1 MDADTWIAFGLV
13 ILFVLVG
20 GVFAAAEIAL
30 VSLRESQLQQLERRG
45 SRGARVAALGRDPN
59 RFLSAVQIGVTVAG
73 FFSAAYGAS
82 SIAPDV
88 APLLSDLG
96 LDQGAAEAVA
106 LVLMTLVIAYLSLV
120 FGELVPKR
128 LALQR
133 AEGFSMAVA
142 PTLDRFA
149 TLMRPVIWVLSK
161 TTNGVV
167 RLLGGDPDARS
178 ESMSTEELRG
188 LVEDHDAIDA
198 QGRRIARSALDA
210 GDRILRESMR
220 PWYDV
225 STIDASLSIADATDH
240 AIEVGHTRYLVT
252 EGSRDDVSGFVHLRD
267 LLRPTDPTAPVSTL
281 VRPVLAL
288 PETKSLSS
296 AIADMRTEGHQ
307 IALVVDEYGG
317 SAGMVTLE
325 ALLEDLVGRIR
336 DEWDAAEYDPA
347 AARADGID
355 GATVLEDLAADGG
368 PQLPDG
374 DYETVGGLVQVHL
387 DRVPQVG
394 DVVYAGEHRLE
405 VTEMDGHRVARVR
418 VTARAADAAAT
429 PSATE
434 PVRATPPVA

>member
-88 APLLSDLG
+88 APLLFGLG
-96 LDQGAAEAVA
+96 LDQGAAEALA

-240 AIEVGHTRYLVT
+240 AIGVGHTRYLVT
-252 EGSRDDVSGFVHLRD
+252 EGSRDDVTGFVHLRD

-336 DEWDAAEYDPA
+336 DEYDPPAAES
-347 AARADGID
+347 DGID

-394 DVVYAGEHRLE
+394 DVVDAGEHRLE

-418 VTARAADAAAT
+418 VTSRAADAAEAAPT
-429 PSATE
+429 TAE
-434 PVRATPPVA
+434 PVHAVPPVA

>member
-1 MDADTWIAFGLV
+1 MGADTWIAFGLV

-45 SRGARVAALGRDPN
+45 SRGMRVAELGRDPN

-88 APLLSDLG
+88 APLLGGFG
-96 LDQGAAEAVA
+96 LDQGAAEVVA

-149 TLMRPVIWVLSK
+149 TAMRPVIWLLSK
-161 TTNGVV
+161 STDAVV

-188 LVEDHDAIDA
+188 LVDDHDAIDP

-225 STIDASLSIADATDH
+225 STIDASVSIAEATDH
-240 AIEVGHTRYLVT
+240 AIDAGHSRYLVT
-252 EGSRDDVSGFVHLRD
+252 DGSRDHVDGFVHLRD
-267 LLRPTDPTAPVSTL
+267 LLRPADPSAPVATL

-296 AIADMRTEGHQ
+296 AIADMRTDGHQ

-336 DEWDAAEYDPA
+336 DEWDTAEYDESTA
-347 AARADGID
+347 AQDGVD

-368 PQLPDG
+368 PVLPDG
-374 DYETVGGLVQVHL
+374 DYETVGGLVQVFL
-387 DRVPQVG
+387 DRIPAVG
-394 DVVYAGEHRLE
+394 DVVQAGDHRLE
-405 VTEMDGHRVARVR
+405 VTAMDGHRVARVR
-418 VTARAADAAAT
+418 ITADVTA
-429 PSATE
+429 
-434 PVRATPPVA
+434 

>member
-1 MDADTWIAFGLV
+1 MGADTWIAFGLV
-13 ILFVLVG
+13 VLFVLVG

-45 SRGARVAALGRDPN
+45 SRGMRVAELGRDPN

-88 APLLSDLG
+88 APLFTGIG
-96 LDQGAAEAVA
+96 LEQGAAEVVA

-149 TLMRPVIWVLSK
+149 TLMRPVIWLLSK
-161 TTNGVV
+161 STDAVV

-188 LVEDHDAIDA
+188 LVEEHDAIDA

-220 PWYDV
+220 PWFDV
-225 STIDASLSIADATDH
+225 ATIAADTTISEATDH

-252 EGSRDDVSGFVHLRD
+252 EGSRDDVAGFVHLRD
-267 LLRPTDPTAPVSTL
+267 LLRPADPTRPVSTL

-336 DEWDAAEYDPA
+336 DEWDAAEFDEQ
-347 AARADGID
+347 AARHDGVD

-368 PQLPDG
+368 PTLPDG
-374 DYETVGGLVQVHL
+374 DYETVGGLVQVAL
-387 DRVPQVG
+387 DRVPEVG
-394 DVVYAGEHRLE
+394 DVVEVDGYRLE
-405 VTEMDGHRVARVR
+405 VTAMDGHRVARVR
-418 VTARAADAAAT
+418 ITADVAA
-429 PSATE
+429 
-434 PVRATPPVA
+434 

>member
-1 MDADTWIAFGLV
+1 MGADTWIAFGLV

-45 SRGARVAALGRDPN
+45 SRGVRVAELGRDPN
-59 RFLSAVQIGVTVAG
+59 RFLAAVQIGVTVAG

-88 APLLSDLG
+88 APLFTGLG
-96 LDQGAAEAVA
+96 LGQGAAETVA

-133 AEGFSMAVA
+133 AEGFSMLVA

-149 TLMRPVIWVLSK
+149 TLMRPVIWVLSAS
-161 TTNGVV
+161 TNLVV
-167 RLLGGDPDARS
+167 RALGGDPNARS

-188 LVEDHDAIDA
+188 LVDEHTGVDE

-225 STIDASLSIADATDH
+225 STIDAALTIAEATDH

-252 EGSRDDVSGFVHLRD
+252 SGGRDEVDGFVHLRD
-267 LLRPTDPTAPVSTL
+267 LLRPSDPDAPVSTL

-296 AIADMRTEGHQ
+296 AIADMRTDGHQ

-336 DEWDAAEYDPA
+336 DEYDEPTAEH
-347 AARADGID
+347 DGVD
-355 GATVLEDLAADGG
+355 GSTVLEDLVADGG
-368 PQLPDG
+368 PALPDG

-387 DRVPQVG
+387 DRVPEVG
-394 DVVYAGEHRLE
+394 DVVAAGGHRLE
-405 VTEMDGHRVARVR
+405 VTAMDGHRVARVR
-418 VTARAADAAAT
+418 ITADVTL
-429 PSATE
+429 
-434 PVRATPPVA
+434 

>member
-1 MDADTWIAFGLV
+1 MGADTWIAFGLV

-45 SRGARVAALGRDPN
+45 SRGLRVAELGRDPN
-59 RFLSAVQIGVTVAG
+59 RFLAAVQIGVTVAG

-88 APLLSDLG
+88 APVFTGLG
-96 LDQGAAEAVA
+96 LGQGAAETVA

-133 AEGFSMAVA
+133 AEGFSMLVA

-149 TLMRPVIWVLSK
+149 TLMRPVIWVLSAS
-161 TTNGVV
+161 TNLVV
-167 RLLGGDPDARS
+167 RALGGDPNARS

-188 LVEDHDAIDA
+188 LVDEHTGVDE

-225 STIDASLSIADATDH
+225 STIDAALTIAEATDH

-252 EGSRDDVSGFVHLRD
+252 SGGRDEVDGFVHLRD
-267 LLRPTDPTAPVSTL
+267 LLRPSDPSAPVSTL

-296 AIADMRTEGHQ
+296 AIADMRIDGHQ

-336 DEWDAAEYDPA
+336 DEYDEPTAEH
-347 AARADGID
+347 DGVD
-355 GATVLEDLAADGG
+355 GSTVLEDLVADGG
-368 PQLPDG
+368 PALPDG

-387 DRVPQVG
+387 DRVPEVG
-394 DVVYAGEHRLE
+394 DVVAAGGHRLE
-405 VTEMDGHRVARVR
+405 VTAMDGHRVARVR
-418 VTARAADAAAT
+418 ITADVTL
-429 PSATE
+429 
-434 PVRATPPVA
+434 

>member
-1 MDADTWIAFGLV
+1 MDTWIAFALV
-13 ILFVLVG
+13 VVFVLVG

-88 APLLSDLG
+88 APLFTGLG
-96 LDQGAAEAVA
+96 LERGAAEAVA
-106 LVLMTLVIAYLSLV
+106 LVAMTLVIAYLSLV

-149 TLMRPVIWVLSK
+149 VLMRPAIWVLSK
-161 TTNGVV
+161 STDAVV

-188 LVEDHDAIDA
+188 LVSDHDAIDE

-210 GDRILRESMR
+210 HDRILRESMR

-225 STIDASLSIADATDH
+225 ATLDGGQSIAEATDH
-240 AIEVGHTRYLVT
+240 ALDLGHTRYVVT
-252 EGSRDDVSGFVHLRD
+252 GGSRDEVTGFVHLRD
-267 LLRPTDPTAPVSTL
+267 LLRPADATAAIRTVS
-281 VRPVLAL
+281 RPIVAF

-296 AIADMRTEGHQ
+296 TIAEMRTSGAQ

-325 ALLEDLVGRIR
+325 ALLEDLVGPIR
-336 DEWDAAEYDPA
+336 DEYDAPVRDTG
-347 AARADGID
+347 DVD
-355 GATVLEDLAADGG
+355 GATVLEDLVADGG
-368 PQLPDG
+368 PALPDG

-387 DRVPQVG
+387 DRVPRVG
-394 DVVYAGEHRLE
+394 DVVEVGDHRLE
-405 VTEMDGHRVARVR
+405 VTRMDGHRVARVAIATTTER
-418 VTARAADAAAT
+418 VAT
-429 PSATE
+429 T
-434 PVRATPPVA
+434 

>member
-1 MDADTWIAFGLV
+1 MGADTWIAFGLV

-45 SRGARVAALGRDPN
+45 PRGVRVAELGRDPN

-88 APLLSDLG
+88 APLFQGLG
-96 LDQGAAEAVA
+96 LERGTSEAVA

-142 PTLDRFA
+142 PTLERFA
-149 TLMRPVIWVLSK
+149 VLMRPVIWLLSK
-161 TTNGVV
+161 STDTVV

-188 LVEDHDAIDA
+188 LVDEHTGVDE

-225 STIDASLSIADATDH
+225 STLDAGVSVAEATDQ
-240 AIEVGHTRYLVT
+240 AIAAGHTRYLVT
-252 EGSRDDVSGFVHLRD
+252 SGGRDEVQGFVHLRD
-267 LLRPTDPTAPVSTL
+267 LLRPVDPAAPVATL

-296 AIADMRTEGHQ
+296 AIADMRTDGHQ

-336 DEWDAAEYDPA
+336 DEWDSTEYDESVLA
-347 AARADGID
+347 HDGVD

-368 PQLPDG
+368 PVLPDG
-374 DYETVGGLVQVHL
+374 DYETVGGLVQVQL
-387 DRVPQVG
+387 DRVPEVG
-394 DVVYAGEHRLE
+394 DVVLAGGHRLE
-405 VTEMDGHRVARVR
+405 VTAMDGHRVARVR
-418 VTARAADAAAT
+418 IGADAA
-429 PSATE
+429 P
-434 PVRATPPVA
+434 

>member
-1 MDADTWIAFGLV
+1 MGADTWIAFGLV

-45 SRGARVAALGRDPN
+45 PRGMRVAELGRDPN

-88 APLLSDLG
+88 APLFQGLG
-96 LDQGAAEAVA
+96 LEQGTAEAVA

-142 PTLDRFA
+142 PTLERFA
-149 TLMRPVIWVLSK
+149 VLMRPVIWLLSK
-161 TTNGVV
+161 STDTVV

-188 LVEDHDAIDA
+188 LVDEHTGVDE

-225 STIDASLSIADATDH
+225 STLDAGLSVAEATDQ
-240 AIEVGHTRYLVT
+240 AIAAGHTRYLVT
-252 EGSRDDVSGFVHLRD
+252 SGGRDEVQGFVHLRD
-267 LLRPTDPTAPVSTL
+267 LLRPVDPSASVATL

-296 AIADMRTEGHQ
+296 AIADMRTDGHQ

-336 DEWDAAEYDPA
+336 DEWDSTEYDESVLA
-347 AARADGID
+347 QDGVD

-368 PQLPDG
+368 PVLPDG
-374 DYETVGGLVQVHL
+374 DYETVGGLVQVQL
-387 DRVPQVG
+387 DRVPEVG
-394 DVVYAGEHRLE
+394 DVVLAGGHRLE
-405 VTEMDGHRVARVR
+405 VTAMDGHRVARVR
-418 VTARAADAAAT
+418 IGADAT
-429 PSATE
+429 
-434 PVRATPPVA
+434 R

>member
-1 MDADTWIAFGLV
+1 MGADTWIAFGLV

-45 SRGARVAALGRDPN
+45 SRGLRVAELGRDPN
-59 RFLSAVQIGVTVAG
+59 RFLAAVQIGVTVAG

-88 APLLSDLG
+88 APVFTGLG
-96 LDQGAAEAVA
+96 LGQGAAETVA

-133 AEGFSMAVA
+133 AEGFSMLVA

-149 TLMRPVIWVLSK
+149 TLMRPVIWVLSAS
-161 TTNGVV
+161 TNLVV
-167 RLLGGDPDARS
+167 RALGGDPNARS

-188 LVEDHDAIDA
+188 LVDEHTGVDE

-225 STIDASLSIADATDH
+225 STIDAVLTIAEATDH

-252 EGSRDDVSGFVHLRD
+252 SGGRDEVDGFVHLRD
-267 LLRPTDPTAPVSTL
+267 LLRPSDPSAPVSTL

-296 AIADMRTEGHQ
+296 AIADMRTDGHQ

-336 DEWDAAEYDPA
+336 DEYDEPTAEH
-347 AARADGID
+347 DGVD
-355 GATVLEDLAADGG
+355 GSTVLEDLVADGG
-368 PQLPDG
+368 PALPDG

-387 DRVPQVG
+387 DRVPEVG
-394 DVVYAGEHRLE
+394 DVVAAGGHRLE
-405 VTEMDGHRVARVR
+405 VTAMDGHRVARVR
-418 VTARAADAAAT
+418 ITADVTL
-429 PSATE
+429 
-434 PVRATPPVA
+434 

>member
-1 MDADTWIAFGLV
+1 MGADTWFAFGLV

-45 SRGARVAALGRDPN
+45 PRGMRVAELGRDPN

-88 APLLSDLG
+88 APLFQGLG
-96 LDQGAAEAVA
+96 LEQGTAEAVA

-142 PTLDRFA
+142 PTLERFA
-149 TLMRPVIWVLSK
+149 VLMRPVIWLLSK
-161 TTNGVV
+161 STDTVV

-188 LVEDHDAIDA
+188 LVDEHTGVDE

-225 STIDASLSIADATDH
+225 STLDAGLSVAEATDQ
-240 AIEVGHTRYLVT
+240 AIAAGHTRYLVT
-252 EGSRDDVSGFVHLRD
+252 SGGRDEVQGFVHLRD
-267 LLRPTDPTAPVSTL
+267 LLRPVDPSAPVATL

-296 AIADMRTEGHQ
+296 AIADMRTDGHQ

-336 DEWDAAEYDPA
+336 DEWDSTEYDESVLA
-347 AARADGID
+347 HDGVD

-368 PQLPDG
+368 PVLPDG
-374 DYETVGGLVQVHL
+374 DYETVGGLVQVQL
-387 DRVPQVG
+387 DRVPEVG
-394 DVVYAGEHRLE
+394 DVVLAGGHRLE
-405 VTEMDGHRVARVR
+405 VTAMDGHRVARVR
-418 VTARAADAAAT
+418 IGADAA
-429 PSATE
+429 P
-434 PVRATPPVA
+434 

>member
-1 MDADTWIAFGLV
+1 MGADTWIAFGLV

-45 SRGARVAALGRDPN
+45 SRGLRVAELGRDPN
-59 RFLSAVQIGVTVAG
+59 RFLAAVQIGVTVAG

-88 APLLSDLG
+88 APLFTGLG
-96 LDQGAAEAVA
+96 LGQGAAETVA

-133 AEGFSMAVA
+133 AEGFSMLVA

-149 TLMRPVIWVLSK
+149 TLMRPVIWVLSAS
-161 TTNGVV
+161 TNLVV
-167 RLLGGDPDARS
+167 RALGGDPNARS

-188 LVEDHDAIDA
+188 LVDEHTGVDE

-225 STIDASLSIADATDH
+225 STIDAALTIAEATDH

-252 EGSRDDVSGFVHLRD
+252 SGGRDEVDGFVHLRD
-267 LLRPTDPTAPVSTL
+267 LLRPSDPSAPVSTL

-288 PETKSLSS
+288 PETKSLSG
-296 AIADMRTEGHQ
+296 AIADMRTDGHQ

-336 DEWDAAEYDPA
+336 DEYDEPTAEH
-347 AARADGID
+347 DGVD
-355 GATVLEDLAADGG
+355 GSTVLEDLVADGG
-368 PQLPDG
+368 PALPDG

-387 DRVPQVG
+387 DRVPEVG
-394 DVVYAGEHRLE
+394 DVVAAGGHRLE
-405 VTEMDGHRVARVR
+405 VTAMDGHRVARVR
-418 VTARAADAAAT
+418 ITADVGR
-429 PSATE
+429 
-434 PVRATPPVA
+434 

>member
-1 MDADTWIAFGLV
+1 MGADTWIAFGLV

-45 SRGARVAALGRDPN
+45 SRGLRVAELGRDPN
-59 RFLSAVQIGVTVAG
+59 RFLAAVQIGVTVAG

-88 APLLSDLG
+88 APVFTGLG
-96 LDQGAAEAVA
+96 LGQGAAETVA

-133 AEGFSMAVA
+133 AEGFSMLVA

-149 TLMRPVIWVLSK
+149 TLMRPVIWVLSAS
-161 TTNGVV
+161 TNLVV
-167 RLLGGDPDARS
+167 RALGGDPYARS

-188 LVEDHDAIDA
+188 LVDEHTGVDE

-225 STIDASLSIADATDH
+225 STIDAALTIAEATDH

-252 EGSRDDVSGFVHLRD
+252 SGGRDEVDGFVHLRD
-267 LLRPTDPTAPVSTL
+267 LLRPSAPSAPVSTL

-296 AIADMRTEGHQ
+296 AIADMRTDGHQ

-336 DEWDAAEYDPA
+336 DEYDEPTAEH
-347 AARADGID
+347 DGVD
-355 GATVLEDLAADGG
+355 GSTVLEDLVADGG
-368 PQLPDG
+368 PALPDG

-387 DRVPQVG
+387 DRVPEVG
-394 DVVYAGEHRLE
+394 DVVAAGGHRLE
-405 VTEMDGHRVARVR
+405 VTAMDGHRVARVR
-418 VTARAADAAAT
+418 ITADVTL
-429 PSATE
+429 
-434 PVRATPPVA
+434 

>member
-1 MDADTWIAFGLV
+1 MGADTWIAFGLV

-45 SRGARVAALGRDPN
+45 SRGLRVAELGRDPN
-59 RFLSAVQIGVTVAG
+59 RFLAAVQIGVTVAG

-88 APLLSDLG
+88 APLLTGLG
-96 LDQGAAEAVA
+96 LGQGAAETVA

-133 AEGFSMAVA
+133 AEGFSMLVA

-149 TLMRPVIWVLSK
+149 TLMRPVIWVLSAS
-161 TTNGVV
+161 TNLVV
-167 RLLGGDPDARS
+167 RALGGDPNARS

-188 LVEDHDAIDA
+188 LVDEHTGVDE

-225 STIDASLSIADATDH
+225 STIDAALTIAEATDH

-252 EGSRDDVSGFVHLRD
+252 SGGRDEVDGFVHLRD
-267 LLRPTDPTAPVSTL
+267 LLRPSDPSVPVSTL

-296 AIADMRTEGHQ
+296 AIADMRTDGHQ

-336 DEWDAAEYDPA
+336 DEYDEPTAEH
-347 AARADGID
+347 DGVD
-355 GATVLEDLAADGG
+355 GSTVLEDLVADGG
-368 PQLPDG
+368 PALPDG

-387 DRVPQVG
+387 DRVPEVG
-394 DVVYAGEHRLE
+394 DVVAAGGHRLE
-405 VTEMDGHRVARVR
+405 VTAMDGHRVARVR
-418 VTARAADAAAT
+418 ITADVTL
-429 PSATE
+429 
-434 PVRATPPVA
+434 

>member
-1 MDADTWIAFGLV
+1 MGADTWIAFGLV

-45 SRGARVAALGRDPN
+45 PRGLRVAELGRDPN

-88 APLLSDLG
+88 APLFRGLG

-142 PTLDRFA
+142 PTLERFA
-149 TLMRPVIWVLSK
+149 VLMRPVIWLLSRS
-161 TTNGVV
+161 TDAVV

-188 LVEDHDAIDA
+188 LVDEHTGVDE

-210 GDRILRESMR
+210 GGRILRESMR

-225 STIDASLSIADATDH
+225 STIDAGLTVAEATDH
-240 AIEVGHTRYLVT
+240 AIDAGHTRYLVT
-252 EGSRDDVSGFVHLRD
+252 SGGRDEVTGFVHLRD
-267 LLRPTDPTAPVSTL
+267 LLRPTDPAAPVATL

-296 AIADMRTEGHQ
+296 AIADMRTDGHQ

-336 DEWDAAEYDPA
+336 DEWDTAEH
-347 AARADGID
+347 DGKAPDLDGVD
-355 GATVLEDLAADGG
+355 GATVLEDLVADGG
-368 PQLPDG
+368 PALPDG

-387 DRVPQVG
+387 DRIPEVG
-394 DVVYAGEHRLE
+394 DVVTAGDHRFE
-405 VTEMDGHRVARVR
+405 VTAMDGHRVARVR
-418 VTARAADAAAT
+418 ISTDAT
-429 PSATE
+429 
-434 PVRATPPVA
+434 V

>member
-1 MDADTWIAFGLV
+1 MGADTWIAFGLV

-45 SRGARVAALGRDPN
+45 SRGLRVAELGRDPN
-59 RFLSAVQIGVTVAG
+59 RFLAAVQIGVTVAG

-88 APLLSDLG
+88 APVFTGLG
-96 LDQGAAEAVA
+96 LGQGAAETVA

-133 AEGFSMAVA
+133 AEGFSMLVA

-149 TLMRPVIWVLSK
+149 TLMRPVIWVLSAS
-161 TTNGVV
+161 TNLVV
-167 RLLGGDPDARS
+167 RALGGDPNARS

-188 LVEDHDAIDA
+188 LVDEHTGVDE

-225 STIDASLSIADATDH
+225 STIDAALTIAEATDH

-252 EGSRDDVSGFVHLRD
+252 SGGRDEVDGFVHLRD
-267 LLRPTDPTAPVSTL
+267 LLRPSDPTAPVSTL

-296 AIADMRTEGHQ
+296 AIADMRTDGHQ

-336 DEWDAAEYDPA
+336 DEYDEPTAEH
-347 AARADGID
+347 DGVD
-355 GATVLEDLAADGG
+355 GSTVLEDLVADGG
-368 PQLPDG
+368 PALPDG

-387 DRVPQVG
+387 DRVPEVG
-394 DVVYAGEHRLE
+394 DVVAAGGHRLE
-405 VTEMDGHRVARVR
+405 VTAMDGHRVARVR
-418 VTARAADAAAT
+418 ITADIT
-429 PSATE
+429 L
-434 PVRATPPVA
+434 

>member
-1 MDADTWIAFGLV
+1 MDTWIAFGLV
-13 ILFVLVG
+13 VLFVLVG

-30 VSLRESQLQQLERRG
+30 VSLRESQLQQLEHRG

-88 APLLSDLG
+88 APLLAGLG
-96 LDQGAAEAVA
+96 LDTATAEAVA
-106 LVLMTLVIAYLSLV
+106 LVAMTLVIAYLSLV

-149 TLMRPVIWVLSK
+149 VLMRPVIWLLSRS
-161 TTNGVV
+161 TDTVV

-188 LVEDHDAIDA
+188 LVSDHDAIDE

-210 GDRILRESMR
+210 QGRILRESMR

-225 STIDASLSIADATDH
+225 ATLDGRQSIAAATDV
-240 AIEVGHTRYLVT
+240 ALDLGHTRYVVT
-252 EGSRDDVSGFVHLRD
+252 GGSRDEVTGFVHLRD
-267 LLRPTDPTAPVSTL
+267 LLRPVAPEAEIRTIS
-281 VRPVLAL
+281 RPIVAF

-296 AIADMRTEGHQ
+296 TITEMRTTGAQ

-325 ALLEDLVGRIR
+325 ALLEDLVGPIR
-336 DEWDAAEYDPA
+336 DEYDAPV
-347 AARADGID
+347 ADTGDVD
-355 GATVLEDLAADGG
+355 GATVLEDLLADGG
-368 PQLPDG
+368 PALPDG

-387 DRVPQVG
+387 DRVPEVG
-394 DVVYAGEHRLE
+394 DVVEIGDHRLA
-405 VTEMDGHRVARVR
+405 VTSMDGHRVARVSIEEI
-418 VTARAADAAAT
+418 AT
-429 PSATE
+429 
-434 PVRATPPVA
+434 R

>member
-1 MDADTWIAFGLV
+1 MGVDTWIAFGLV
-13 ILFVLVG
+13 VLFVLVG

-45 SRGARVAALGRDPN
+45 SRGMRVAELGRDPN

-88 APLLSDLG
+88 APLFTGLG
-96 LDQGAAEAVA
+96 LEQGVAETVA

-142 PTLDRFA
+142 PTLERFA
-149 TLMRPVIWVLSK
+149 TLMRPVIWLLSK
-161 TTNGVV
+161 STDTVV
-167 RLLGGDPDARS
+167 RLLGGDPNARS

-225 STIDASLSIADATDH
+225 STIDAGTSIAAATDH
-240 AIEVGHTRYLVT
+240 AIDLGHTRYLVT
-252 EGSRDDVSGFVHLRD
+252 DGTRDHVDGFVHLRD
-267 LLRPTDPTAPVSTL
+267 LLRPADPTAPVSTL

-336 DEWDAAEYDPA
+336 DEYDEPAAEH
-347 AARADGID
+347 DGVD
-355 GATVLEDLAADGG
+355 GATVLEDLVADGG
-368 PQLPDG
+368 PALPDG
-374 DYETVGGLVQVHL
+374 DYETVGGLVQVAL
-387 DRVPQVG
+387 DRVPEVG
-394 DVVYAGEHRLE
+394 DVVEVDGHRLE
-405 VTEMDGHRVARVR
+405 VTAMDGHRVARVR
-418 VTARAADAAAT
+418 ITA
-429 PSATE
+429 SAT
-434 PVRATPPVA
+434 A

>member
-1 MDADTWIAFGLV
+1 MGADTWIAFGLV

-45 SRGARVAALGRDPN
+45 PRGARVAELGRDPN

-88 APLLSDLG
+88 APLFQGLG
-96 LDQGAAEAVA
+96 LEQGTAEAVA

-142 PTLDRFA
+142 PTLERFA
-149 TLMRPVIWVLSK
+149 VLMRPVIWLLSK
-161 TTNGVV
+161 STDTVV

-188 LVEDHDAIDA
+188 LVDEHTGVDE

-225 STIDASLSIADATDH
+225 STLDAGLSVAEATDQ
-240 AIEVGHTRYLVT
+240 AITAGHTRYLVT
-252 EGSRDDVSGFVHLRD
+252 SGGRDEVQGFVHLRD
-267 LLRPTDPTAPVSTL
+267 LLRPVDPAATVATL

-296 AIADMRTEGHQ
+296 AIADMRTDGHQ

-336 DEWDAAEYDPA
+336 DEWDSTEYDESVLA
-347 AARADGID
+347 HDGVD

-368 PQLPDG
+368 PVLPDG
-374 DYETVGGLVQVHL
+374 DYETVGGLVQVQL
-387 DRVPQVG
+387 DRVPEVG
-394 DVVYAGEHRLE
+394 DVVLAGGHRLE
-405 VTEMDGHRVARVR
+405 VTAMDGHRVARVR
-418 VTARAADAAAT
+418 IGADAA
-429 PSATE
+429 P
-434 PVRATPPVA
+434 

>member
-1 MDADTWIAFGLV
+1 MGADTWIAFGLV
-13 ILFVLVG
+13 VLFVLVG

-45 SRGARVAALGRDPN
+45 NRGARVAALGRDPN

-88 APLLSDLG
+88 APLFAGLG
-96 LDQGAAEAVA
+96 LDRAAAETVA
-106 LVLMTLVIAYLSLV
+106 LVAMTLVIAYLSLV

-133 AEGFSMAVA
+133 AEGFSMLVA

-149 TLMRPVIWVLSK
+149 AVMRPAIWVLS
-161 TTNGVV
+161 TSTDAVV

-178 ESMSTEELRG
+178 ASMSTEELRG
-188 LVEDHDAIDA
+188 LVAEHDAIDE
-198 QGRRIARSALDA
+198 QGRRIASGALDA
-210 GDRILRESMR
+210 QDRILRESMR

-225 STIDASLSIADATDH
+225 ATLDAGQRIAAATEAALDL
-240 AIEVGHTRYLVT
+240 GHTRYLVT
-252 EGSRDDVSGFVHLRD
+252 AGSRDEVTGFVHLRD
-267 LLRPTDPTAPVSTL
+267 LLRAADPTAPTSSV
-281 VRPVLAL
+281 VRPVAAF

-296 AIADMRTEGHQ
+296 TIAELRTAGQQ

-325 ALLEDLVGRIR
+325 ALLEDLVGPIR
-336 DEWDAAEYDPA
+336 DEYDRPSSE
-347 AARADGID
+347 DGVD
-355 GATVLEDLAADGG
+355 GSTVLEDLAAEGG
-368 PQLPDG
+368 PVLPDG

-387 DRVPQVG
+387 DRVPRVG
-394 DVVYAGEHRLE
+394 DVVEVGGHR
-405 VTEMDGHRVARVR
+405 VTVTAMDGHRVARVT
-418 VTARAADAAAT
+418 VEQDVEQHAEQDLQHDAERLAT
-429 PSATE
+429 G
-434 PVRATPPVA
+434 

>member
-1 MDADTWIAFGLV
+1 MGADTWIAFPLV
-13 ILFVLVG
+13 VLFVLVG

-73 FFSAAYGAS
+73 FFSAAYGAA

-88 APLLSDLG
+88 APLLTGLG
-96 LDQGAAEAVA
+96 LEQGAAEAVA
-106 LVLMTLVIAYLSLV
+106 LVAMTLVIAYLSLV

-133 AEGFSMAVA
+133 AEGFSMLVA

-149 TLMRPVIWVLSK
+149 VLMRPVIWVLS
-161 TTNGVV
+161 TSTNAVV

-188 LVEDHDAIDA
+188 LVTDHDAIDA

-220 PWYDV
+220 PWFDV
-225 STIDASLSIADATDH
+225 DVLDAGLPLARATDQ
-240 AIEVGHTRYLVT
+240 AIDRGHTRYLVT
-252 EGSRDDVSGFVHLRD
+252 GGSRDDVVGFVHLRD
-267 LLRPTDPTAPVSTL
+267 LLRPTDPAAAVATV
-281 VRPVLAL
+281 VRPVLAM
-288 PETKSLSS
+288 PETKSLTG
-296 AIADMRTEGHQ
+296 AIADMRADGHQ

-325 ALLEDLVGRIR
+325 ALLEDLVGTIR
-336 DEWDAAEYDPA
+336 DEYDDRTPI
-347 AARADGID
+347 RHDEVD
-355 GATVLEDLAADGG
+355 GALVLEDLAADGG
-368 PQLPDG
+368 PALPDG
-374 DYETVGGLVQVHL
+374 DYETVGGLVQVAL
-387 DRVPQVG
+387 DRVPRVG
-394 DVVYAGEHRLE
+394 DVVEVAGHRLE
-405 VTEMDGHRVARVR
+405 VTAMAGHRVSRVR
-418 VTARAADAAAT
+418 ISAVPVAAA
-429 PSATE
+429 AE
-434 PVRATPPVA
+434 AAR

>member
-1 MDADTWIAFGLV
+1 MGADTWIAFGLV

-45 SRGARVAALGRDPN
+45 SRGLRVAELGRDPN
-59 RFLSAVQIGVTVAG
+59 RFLAAVQIGVTVAG

-88 APLLSDLG
+88 APVFTGLG
-96 LDQGAAEAVA
+96 LGQGAAETVA

-133 AEGFSMAVA
+133 AEGFSMLVA

-149 TLMRPVIWVLSK
+149 TLMRPVIWVLSAS
-161 TTNGVV
+161 TNLVV
-167 RLLGGDPDARS
+167 RALGGDPNARS

-188 LVEDHDAIDA
+188 LVDEHTGVDE

-225 STIDASLSIADATDH
+225 STIDAALTIAEATDH

-252 EGSRDDVSGFVHLRD
+252 SGGRDEVDGFVHLRD
-267 LLRPTDPTAPVSTL
+267 LLRPSDPDAPVSTL

-296 AIADMRTEGHQ
+296 AIADMRTDGHQ

-336 DEWDAAEYDPA
+336 DEYDEPTAEH
-347 AARADGID
+347 DGVD
-355 GATVLEDLAADGG
+355 GSTVLEDLVADGG
-368 PQLPDG
+368 PALPDG

-387 DRVPQVG
+387 DRVPEVG
-394 DVVYAGEHRLE
+394 DVVAAGGHRLE
-405 VTEMDGHRVARVR
+405 VTAMDGHRVARVR
-418 VTARAADAAAT
+418 ITADVTL
-429 PSATE
+429 
-434 PVRATPPVA
+434 

>member
-1 MDADTWIAFGLV
+1 MDTWIAFALV
-13 ILFVLVG
+13 VVFVLVG

-88 APLLSDLG
+88 APLFTGLG
-96 LDQGAAEAVA
+96 LERGAAEAVA
-106 LVLMTLVIAYLSLV
+106 LVAMTLVIAYLSLV

-149 TLMRPVIWVLSK
+149 VLMRPAIWVLSK
-161 TTNGVV
+161 STDAVV

-188 LVEDHDAIDA
+188 LVSDHDAIDE

-210 GDRILRESMR
+210 HDRILRESMR

-225 STIDASLSIADATDH
+225 ATLDGAQSIAEATDR
-240 AIEVGHTRYLVT
+240 ALDLGHTRYVVT
-252 EGSRDDVSGFVHLRD
+252 DGSRDGVTGFVHLRD
-267 LLRPTDPTAPVSTL
+267 LLRPEDATAEIRSVSRSI
-281 VRPVLAL
+281 VAF

-296 AIADMRTEGHQ
+296 TIAEMRTSGAQ

-325 ALLEDLVGRIR
+325 ALLEDLVGPIR
-336 DEWDAAEYDPA
+336 DEYDAPVRDTG
-347 AARADGID
+347 DVD
-355 GATVLEDLAADGG
+355 GATVLEDLVADGG
-368 PQLPDG
+368 PALPDG

-387 DRVPQVG
+387 DRVPRVG
-394 DVVYAGEHRLE
+394 DVVEVGDHRLE
-405 VTEMDGHRVARVR
+405 VTRMDGHRVARVA
-418 VTARAADAAAT
+418 VTAT
-429 PSATE
+429 TE
-434 PVRATPPVA
+434 RVVTT

>member
-1 MDADTWIAFGLV
+1 MDTWIAFGLV
-13 ILFVLVG
+13 VVFVLVG

-30 VSLRESQLQQLERRG
+30 VSLRESQLQQLEHRG

-82 SIAPDV
+82 SIAPDI
-88 APLLSDLG
+88 APLFTGLG
-96 LDQGAAEAVA
+96 LEQGAAETVA
-106 LVLMTLVIAYLSLV
+106 LVAMTLVIAYLSLV

-149 TLMRPVIWVLSK
+149 ILMRPAIWVLSK
-161 TTNGVV
+161 STDAVV

-188 LVEDHDAIDA
+188 LVSDHDAIDE

-210 GDRILRESMR
+210 QGRILRESMR

-225 STIDASLSIADATDH
+225 ATLDGGQRIDAATDV
-240 AIEVGHTRYLVT
+240 ALDLGHTRYVVT
-252 EGSRDDVSGFVHLRD
+252 DGSRDDVTGFVHLRD
-267 LLRPTDPTAPVSTL
+267 LLRPADPSASISTIA
-281 VRPVLAL
+281 RPIVAF

-296 AIADMRTEGHQ
+296 TIAEMRTTGAQ

-325 ALLEDLVGRIR
+325 ALLEDLVGPIR
-336 DEWDAAEYDPA
+336 DEYDAPVRETGDV
-347 AARADGID
+347 D
-355 GATVLEDLAADGG
+355 GATVLEDLVADGG
-368 PQLPDG
+368 PALPDG

-394 DVVYAGEHRLE
+394 DVVEVGDHRLE
-405 VTEMDGHRVARVR
+405 VTRMDGHRVARVAIATAAER
-418 VTARAADAAAT
+418 VT
-429 PSATE
+429 S
-434 PVRATPPVA
+434 

>member
-1 MDADTWIAFGLV
+1 MGADTWIAFGLV

-45 SRGARVAALGRDPN
+45 SRGLRVAELGRDPN
-59 RFLSAVQIGVTVAG
+59 RFLAAVQIGVTVAG

-88 APLLSDLG
+88 APVFTGLG
-96 LDQGAAEAVA
+96 LGQGAAETVA

-133 AEGFSMAVA
+133 AEGFSMLVA

-149 TLMRPVIWVLSK
+149 TLMRPVIWVLSAS
-161 TTNGVV
+161 TNLVV
-167 RLLGGDPDARS
+167 RALGGDPNARS

-188 LVEDHDAIDA
+188 LVDEHTGVDE

-225 STIDASLSIADATDH
+225 STIDAALTIAEATDH

-252 EGSRDDVSGFVHLRD
+252 SGGRDEVDGFVHLRD
-267 LLRPTDPTAPVSTL
+267 LLRPSDPSAPVSTL

-296 AIADMRTEGHQ
+296 AIADMRTDGHQ

-336 DEWDAAEYDPA
+336 DEYDEPTAEH
-347 AARADGID
+347 DGVD
-355 GATVLEDLAADGG
+355 GSTVLEDLVADGG
-368 PQLPDG
+368 PALPDG

-387 DRVPQVG
+387 DRVPEVG
-394 DVVYAGEHRLE
+394 DVVAAGGHRLE
-405 VTEMDGHRVARVR
+405 VTAMDGHRVARVR
-418 VTARAADAAAT
+418 ITADVTL
-429 PSATE
+429 
-434 PVRATPPVA
+434 